1 MKIGARKNGVEAAA
15 VGAEVLDVLVL
26 IGEGLGAQE
35 EHVIAVLGRWVVH
48 PDPSLKRRY
57 LCFGGNSS
65 GEDLHKIENVC
76 RPAFWR

>member
-35 EHVIAVLGRWVVH
+35 EHVIAVLGRWVAH

-57 LCFGGNSS
+57 LRFGGNSS
-65 GEDLHKIENVC
+65 GEDLHNILVW
-76 RPAFWR
+76 FGLV

>member
-35 EHVIAVLGRWVVH
+35 EHVIAVLGRWVAH

-57 LCFGGNSS
+57 LRFGGNSS
-65 GEDLHKIENVC
+65 GEDLHKI
-76 RPAFWR
+76 